1 MTRGC
6 GQCCWQTKFWS
17 GYFAA
22 YIPYNSIIF
31 LYYMCLR
38 SKESSWAKKR
48 CDVLDETL
56 GLYEICLQVTQQRK
70 MVCVWQ
76 SCVWKMACVK
86 VVCVCVNPAITCR
99 HKLIYIRTLTLEVKA
114 EQGATAPFISPWPTK
129 LLMFGE
135 DMQSDQ
141 LHVPANRTVDFCSS
155 MTLFALR
162 KNFTFHTVSSIA
174 CTSSFW
180 VSELVREPSCIALTW
195 HRACFGSQ
203 VSKEFK
209 ARTRSFTW
217 RSISN
222 PIQQCVLGA
231 RQIMPTPSQGFV
243 PA

>member
-1 MTRGC
+1 MKPWDC
-6 GQCCWQTKFWS
+6 TKFV
-17 GYFAA
+17 
-22 YIPYNSIIF
+22 
-31 LYYMCLR
+31 CR
-38 SKESSWAKKR
+38 SRNKERW
-48 CDVLDETL
+48 C
-56 GLYEICLQVTQQRK
+56 
-70 MVCVWQ
+70 VCVCDKVVCERWR
-76 SCVWKMACVK
+76 VWKW
-86 VVCVCVNPAITCR
+86 CVCVNPAITCR

-243 PA
+243 PAQGLSRDTLACRVGWLSCRWQ